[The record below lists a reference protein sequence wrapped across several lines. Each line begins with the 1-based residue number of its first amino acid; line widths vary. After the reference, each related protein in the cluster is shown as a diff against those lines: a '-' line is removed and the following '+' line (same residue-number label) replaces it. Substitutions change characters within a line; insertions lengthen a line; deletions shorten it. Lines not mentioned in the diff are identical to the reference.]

1 MTHAPTP
8 LIVALFAASLAAT
21 LLASAVFA
29 RRLDRLGR
37 RFGWPEALVGLLTA
51 IAADGPELSS
61 AIAAMAHGS
70 QSVGV
75 GVVVGSNLFNLAAM
89 IGAVALLTGSVRIGR
104 RALSLEG
111 GVALS
116 VAGLSMAVLGGALPA
131 WVATLLCVGLGA
143 AYLAAL
149 GVRPGRA
156 AHRLASSGVSRRR
169 GIAVI
174 VVELPSIA
182 AIGLGSLVMVRS
194 ALMLAERWHLS
205 DALVGLVILAI
216 ATSVPNAF
224 TALRLGLAG
233 RGDAL
238 VSEALHSNSI
248 NVVGALLVPALILPL
263 HGSST
268 LGLGLMVALTALTLG
283 LLARAVGVDRP
294 AGVLIMCVYVVAAGV
309 LVAGY
314 A

>member
-8 LIVALFAASLAAT
+8 LIVALFAASLGAT

-51 IAADGPELSS
+51 TASDGPELSS
-61 AIAAMAHGS
+61 AIAAMAHGR

-104 RALSLEG
+104 RALALEG
-111 GVALS
+111 GLALC
-116 VAGLSMAVLGGALPA
+116 VAGLSMAVLGGAIPA
-131 WVATLLCVGLGA
+131 WAATLLCVGLGA

-149 GVRPGRA
+149 GFRPRRA
-156 AHRLASSGVSRRR
+156 AHRLASSDSRRR

-174 VVELPSIA
+174 VVELPSIV
-182 AIGLGSLVMVRS
+182 AIGVGSLVMVRS
-194 ALMLAERWHLS
+194 ALVLAERWHLS
-205 DALVGLVILAI
+205 DALVGIVILAI

-224 TALRLGLAG
+224 TAFRLGLAG
-233 RGDAL
+233 RGDAM

-263 HGSST
+263 HGSSMV
-268 LGLGLMVALTALTLG
+268 GMGLMVALTALTLG
-283 LLARAVGVDRP
+283 LLARAAGVDRS
-294 AGVLIMCVYVVAAGV
+294 AGVLIMCGYAVAAGV